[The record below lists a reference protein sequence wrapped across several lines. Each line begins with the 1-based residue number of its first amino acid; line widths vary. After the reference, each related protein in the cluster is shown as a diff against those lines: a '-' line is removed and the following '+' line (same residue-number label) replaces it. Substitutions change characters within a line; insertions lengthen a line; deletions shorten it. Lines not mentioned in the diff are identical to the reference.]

1 LPVCCRD
8 RRTRYLDL
16 EQRPTVIFF
25 HLFLLNFIPR
35 ASLWSRCHPR
45 NPVIDSR
52 CKDTDTMSKIDFAT
66 ELEAAIVAV
75 RDAASV
81 CQSVQNNLVDAAT
94 LEKTDQSPVTV
105 ADFASQALVCSSLAL
120 SSEIDSVVG
129 EENAA
134 ELRGAGAEETRDKVV
149 EHVRQVRGADISP
162 DQALDWID
170 LGGVDPDDSIE
181 RYWTLDPIDGTKG
194 FLRGEQYVIA
204 LGLIEHGRVVLGI
217 LGCPN
222 LPGPDGQAGCLVSAV
237 RGQGAEI
244 RPLAASGRDE
254 TSTIRVSDVQSTSA
268 ARFCESV
275 ESGHS
280 DQRQNARIAA
290 ALGITEDPVRIDSQA
305 KYAVVAQGQAEI
317 YLRFPTNKEY
327 REKIWDHAAGMIVV
341 EEAGGTVT
349 DARGDPLD
357 FGRGRILDNSAGI
370 IATNGPIHDA
380 VLEVVSRFVEVG

>member
-1 LPVCCRD
+1 
-8 RRTRYLDL
+8 
-16 EQRPTVIFF
+16 
-25 HLFLLNFIPR
+25 
-35 ASLWSRCHPR
+35 
-45 NPVIDSR
+45 
-52 CKDTDTMSKIDFAT
+52 MSKIDFAA

-75 RDAASV
+75 RDAAIV
-81 CQSVQNNLVDAAT
+81 CQSVQKNLVNAAT
-94 LEKTDQSPVTV
+94 LEKADRSPVTV

-120 SSEIDSVVG
+120 SSKIDAVVG

-134 ELRGAGAEETRDKVV
+134 ELREAGAEETRDKVV

-181 RYWTLDPIDGTKG
+181 RYWALDPIDGTKG

-222 LPGPDGQAGCLVSAV
+222 LPGPGGQAGCLASAV

-254 TSTIRVSDVQSTSA
+254 TSTIRVSDIQSTSA

-280 DQRQNARIAA
+280 DQRQSARIAA
-290 ALGITEDPVRIDSQA
+290 ALGITKDPVRIDSQA
-305 KYAVVAQGQAEI
+305 KYVVVAQGQAEI
-317 YLRFPTNKEY
+317 YLRFPTSKEY

-349 DARGDPLD
+349 DARGNPLD
-357 FGRGRILDNSAGI
+357 FGHGRILDNSAGI

-380 VLEVVSRFVEVG
+380 VLEVVSRFV